1 MPGQYTWVIN
11 QMNAVEDR
19 PNSIVQAYM
28 YNIITVPV
36 SNFLCSSNLTASIQL
51 SNVNLLLYCAPS
63 IWSVEFAWVGL
74 DQAQC
79 AVNELKQRLCGSSFI
94 RAAEGACFAL
104 AITLVTSLWLDK
116 SGSGGT
122 SGQYNPTW
130 VLLHP
135 QSSTFIF
142 SEYLFS
148 VFHRVNIPAFGKTLC
163 LFPHSVNAGSSAGV
177 AVRACLT
184 FPTTLPWSSPF
195 WSHFVWSPDIF
206 KKYHSVAPIG
216 IIVNLASRLLVLLR
230 YDWQI
235 WCARDS
241 LQNRPMKMRGW
252 DVKPLNLSRRGV
264 LTKKRLFWT
273 INMRVSLYWLHILK
287 VDHWW

>member
-1 MPGQYTWVIN
+1 MPQS
-11 QMNAVEDR
+11 Q
-19 PNSIVQAYM
+19 S
-28 YNIITVPV
+28 
-36 SNFLCSSNLTASIQL
+36 LCSSILLVSVQL
-51 SNVNLLLYCAPS
+51 SSLVTALLQNTQSREVWICVSGAGS
-63 IWSVEFAWVGL
+63 RSVRWTSSAE
-74 DQAQC
+74 
-79 AVNELKQRLCGSSFI
+79 RLCGSSFI

>member
-94 RAAEGACFAL
+94 RAAEGA
-104 AITLVTSLWLDK
+104 SP
-116 SGSGGT
+116 SR
-122 SGQYNPTW
+122 
-130 VLLHP
+130 
-135 QSSTFIF
+135 
-142 SEYLFS
+142 LFS
-148 VFHRVNIPAFGKTLC
+148 SQLYAWIKAVQVELLDSTPQLEFYYIHSLPHLLSVSIYSVFSQSK
-163 LFPHSVNAGSSAGV
+163 HSCFQKNPV
-177 AVRACLT
+177 
-184 FPTTLPWSSPF
+184 PF
-195 WSHFVWSPDIF
+195 F
-206 KKYHSVAPIG
+206 
-216 IIVNLASRLLVLLR
+216 
-230 YDWQI
+230 
-235 WCARDS
+235 S
-241 LQNRPMKMRGW
+241 LSECG
-252 DVKPLNLSRRGV
+252 
-264 LTKKRLFWT
+264 
-273 INMRVSLYWLHILK
+273 
-287 VDHWW
+287 